1 MIIHCFIDGKSRLV
15 TGIRVS
21 NNNRSDTV
29 YEVFITSTVNYG
41 WPRRVRGD
49 HGTENVLVAQEM
61 EDRSGVG
68 SYIWGRFVHLYFCAF
83 VPVLK

>member
-1 MIIHCFIDGKSRLV
+1 MVTHCFIDGKSRLV

-29 YEVFITSTVNYG
+29 LVLFMDAVHTHG

-49 HGTENVLVAQEM
+49 HGTENIKVAEAM
-61 EDRSGVG
+61 EAKYGVEG
-68 SYIWGRFVHLYFCAF
+68 TSYIWGRLADLPCL
-83 VPVLK
+83 PL